1 MNKPKTLIGDCFFSS
16 QYGKWESLRES
27 HNILKH
33 IKTRNLIID
42 NNTIT
47 IQFNPRR
54 TVSTCASVDKH
65 SIEQRPCFLCMS
77 NKPAEQ
83 DFIRF
88 SINEP
93 FILRVNPY
101 PILPKHL
108 TISSEKHQPQLLAD
122 KTHLQIP
129 GLLITWL
136 EQHFEKGYALFY
148 NGAVCGASAP
158 DHFHFQAV
166 LQTDVPF
173 IRQWDRL
180 MQSAIKIQ
188 EKKLPDKSIC
198 TEYEISN
205 YLCPI
210 RAFIT
215 NQSYITDSTLI
226 TQYLDSLPL
235 HENENE
241 PRYNLF
247 AWIDPNRGFSTAYF
261 PRKKHRPDCYSD
273 EGSKKHLI
281 SPGALDM
288 GGLIVTI
295 RQEDFESISKND
307 IIQILNEVSYKS
319 AFM

>member
-1 MNKPKTLIGDCFFSS
+1 
-16 QYGKWESLRES
+16 
-27 HNILKH
+27 
-33 IKTRNLIID
+33 
-42 NNTIT
+42 
-47 IQFNPRR
+47 
-54 TVSTCASVDKH
+54 
-65 SIEQRPCFLCMS
+65 
-77 NKPAEQ
+77 
-83 DFIRF
+83 
-88 SINEP
+88 
-93 FILRVNPY
+93 
-101 PILPKHL
+101 
-108 TISSEKHQPQLLAD
+108 
-122 KTHLQIP
+122 
-129 GLLITWL
+129 
-136 EQHFEKGYALFY
+136 
-148 NGAVCGASAP
+148 
-158 DHFHFQAV
+158 
-166 LQTDVPF
+166 
-173 IRQWDRL
+173 

-226 TQYLDSLPL
+226 TQYLDLLPL

-307 IIQILNEVSYKS
+307 IIQIFNEVSYKS